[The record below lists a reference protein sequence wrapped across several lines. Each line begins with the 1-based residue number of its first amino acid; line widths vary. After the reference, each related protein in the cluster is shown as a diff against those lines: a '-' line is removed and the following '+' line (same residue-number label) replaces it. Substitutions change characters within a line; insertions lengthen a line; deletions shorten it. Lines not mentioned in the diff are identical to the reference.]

1 MGLSLVATEAVSGVY
16 IGEMYENSNL
26 YLYTIAYQEILSYF
40 KY

>member
-16 IGEMYENSNL
+16 TGEMYENSSP
-26 YLYTIAYQEILSYF
+26 YLYMIAYQEILRYF